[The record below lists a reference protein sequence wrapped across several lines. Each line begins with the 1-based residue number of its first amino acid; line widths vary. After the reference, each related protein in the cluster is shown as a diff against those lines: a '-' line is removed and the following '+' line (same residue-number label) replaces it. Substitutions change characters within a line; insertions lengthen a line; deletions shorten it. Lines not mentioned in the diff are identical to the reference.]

1 MIQQSYFTPKF
12 AADTQVQTA
21 ARTPAALMREV
32 MNYFR
37 QGWQA
42 NLVNAKVVGQSG
54 SYIG

>member
-42 NLVNAKVVGQSG
+42 NLANAKVVGQSG

>member
-12 AADTQVQTA
+12 AAEAQVQAA
-21 ARTPAALMREV
+21 ARTPVTLMREAL
-32 MNYFR
+32 NYFR

>member
-12 AADTQVQTA
+12 AAEAQVQAA
-21 ARTPAALMREV
+21 ARTPVALMREAL
-32 MNYFR
+32 NYFR